1 MISIKDIHLK
11 NLQSFI
17 NPLKMI
23 ISKII
28 QKEKNEEKF
37 NDTISYKYK
46 FYNNYNK
53 DINRNNI
60 ILWNIS
66 PNEVFY

>member
-37 NDTISYKYK
+37 NDTISS
-46 FYNNYNK
+46 
-53 DINRNNI
+53 INTNSI
-60 ILWNIS
+60 IIIIKI
-66 PNEVFY
+66 